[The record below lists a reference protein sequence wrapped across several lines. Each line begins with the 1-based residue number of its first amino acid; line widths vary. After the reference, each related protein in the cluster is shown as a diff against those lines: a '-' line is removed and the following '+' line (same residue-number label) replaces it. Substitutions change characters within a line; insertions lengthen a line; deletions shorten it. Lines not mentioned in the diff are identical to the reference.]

1 MRKRAQACGS
11 VRKRAEAGSVRKRAE
26 ACGSVRK
33 RAGEACGSVRKRA
46 EACGSVRAYSCASVR
61 KRAEACGSVRKRAEA
76 RGSVRKRAEACGW
89 HYALLCR
96 LAGKWVFGAV
106 FVPSGSRHNPGQKQI
121 LLAILGGDSHPFRD
135 FGLGGDFR
143 SASRARVST
152 QSARKLR
159 PTIPEF
165 PDRFT

>member
-1 MRKRAQACGS
+1 M
-11 VRKRAEAGSVRKRAE
+11 RKRAE

-33 RAGEACGSVRKRA
+33 RAEACGGSVRKRAEACGSVRKRA

-76 RGSVRKRAEACGW
+76 CGW

-96 LAGKWVFGAV
+96 LAGKCIFGAV